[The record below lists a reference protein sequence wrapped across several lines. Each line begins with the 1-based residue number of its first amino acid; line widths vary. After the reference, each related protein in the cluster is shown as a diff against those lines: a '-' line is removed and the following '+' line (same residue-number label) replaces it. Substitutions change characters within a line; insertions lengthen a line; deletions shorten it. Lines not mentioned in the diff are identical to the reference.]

1 MPSPTRKLQ
10 SVWLLTSWRGEEPR
24 HLCVAGT
31 FKSIYRLALFELQ
44 IAEPNLTE
52 RAARE
57 HYRKSG
63 GLRLWDR
70 SRFEYEEE
78 ARFSPIGS
86 HAEIHQVPVKKV

>member
-1 MPSPTRKLQ
+1 MPRPTRRLQ
-10 SVWLLTSWRGEEPR
+10 SIWLLTSWHGEEPR

-31 FKSIYRLALFELQ
+31 FKAIYRLALFELQ

-78 ARFSPIGS
+78 AIYSPVGS
-86 HAEIHQVPVKKV
+86 GAIIHKVPVRKV